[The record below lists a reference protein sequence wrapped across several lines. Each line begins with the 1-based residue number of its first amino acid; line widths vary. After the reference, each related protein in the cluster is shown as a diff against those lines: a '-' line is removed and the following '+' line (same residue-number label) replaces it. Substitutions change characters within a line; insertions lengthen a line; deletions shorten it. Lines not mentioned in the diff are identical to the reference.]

1 MIVKKIRHRIETF
14 LVNFGVW
21 WLPKLSRGQVLLLSK
36 GVGLLAFAI
45 DYRGRATAI
54 ANLKVAFS
62 RENITHDQARRI
74 AIGSFQNFARTFLDL
89 FWIAGHPK
97 EELPQIAK
105 LSWQDPGTPAMAK
118 SRGALWVTP
127 HFGNFEVLSLIVG
140 LQGFTQ
146 LTIAQDFKN
155 EALTDIFARLRQ
167 KTGHEII
174 PQQGAMLRIF
184 KQLKRNGHASLL
196 ADLTVKP
203 GRAATV
209 IECFGL
215 KTCVPNLHT
224 SLAFRLGLPL
234 LPATALP
241 LSDGTYRC
249 HFLDPMEA
257 TDYQSIDTMT
267 QAVWDRFEPQI
278 RQHPECWMWMYK
290 HWRYLPGTESDSIYP
305 AYANPNRQFREML
318 PVSQLTPQ

>member
-1 MIVKKIRHRIETF
+1 
-14 LVNFGVW
+14 
-21 WLPKLSRGQVLLLSK
+21 
-36 GVGLLAFAI
+36 
-45 DYRGRATAI
+45 
-54 ANLKVAFS
+54 
-62 RENITHDQARRI
+62 
-74 AIGSFQNFARTFLDL
+74 
-89 FWIAGHPK
+89 
-97 EELPQIAK
+97 
-105 LSWQDPGTPAMAK
+105 
-118 SRGALWVTP
+118 
-127 HFGNFEVLSLIVG
+127 
-140 LQGFTQ
+140 
-146 LTIAQDFKN
+146 
-155 EALTDIFARLRQ
+155 
-167 KTGHEII
+167 
-174 PQQGAMLRIF
+174 MLRIF

-241 LSDGTYRC
+241 LTDGTYRC

-257 TDYQSIDTMT
+257 SDYPSIDTMT

-290 HWRYLPGTESDSIYP
+290 HWRYLPGPEHDSRYP
-305 AYANPNRQFREML
+305 EYANPNRQFREML
-318 PVSQLTPQ
+318 PVAQLPPP